1 MKTYAE
7 RVTAIIAELDAALRL
22 INSAELDA
30 LRAAIRRARRV
41 FITGKGRSGL
51 QMRAFAMRLMHMG
64 FTVYVLDEVTTP
76 AITAGDLLIVGS
88 GSGGTASLVQ
98 YVTRA
103 KTLGAAIALLTTAP
117 HSPIGTQAE
126 LVVQIPAASPKI
138 SSAGGSIQPMANLF
152 EQALLITLDI
162 IVMQLMDELN
172 LTSEQMFTRHAN
184 LE

>member
-1 MKTYAE
+1 MKAYAE
-7 RVTAIIAELDAALRL
+7 LVTGITAELSAMLHL
-22 INSAELDA
+22 INPAEVDA
-30 LRAAIRRARRV
+30 LREAIRRAKRV

-64 FTVYVLDEVTTP
+64 FTVHVVDEVTTP
-76 AITAGDLLIVGS
+76 AITTDDLLIVGS

-98 YVTRA
+98 YVARA
-103 KTLGAAIALLTTAP
+103 KAVGAGIALLTTAP
-117 HSPIGTQAE
+117 QSPIGTQAE